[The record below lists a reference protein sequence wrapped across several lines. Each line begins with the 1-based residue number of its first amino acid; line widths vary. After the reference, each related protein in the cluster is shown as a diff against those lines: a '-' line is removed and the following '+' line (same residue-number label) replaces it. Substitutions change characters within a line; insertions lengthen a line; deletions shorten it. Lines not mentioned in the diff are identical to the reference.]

1 MLTIVIQAGGESRRM
16 GEDKALRPF
25 LGRPLIQRVI
35 ERVQPLADEVLIT
48 TNTPENYEFLKV
60 PLIPDINP
68 GRGALGGLYTAVQAA
83 RHDLVGIVACDMPFV
98 NQNLLA
104 AQTDRLEDA
113 AIDAVIPRTE
123 NGTEPF
129 HALYRRSTCLP
140 AIQTAIN
147 ADKWRV
153 DAWFSRVKIYWVS
166 SDEAARY
173 DPKHLAYWNVNT
185 PEEFSKAEQIALG
198 NPNL

>member
-1 MLTIVIQAGGESRRM
+1 
-16 GEDKALRPF
+16 
-25 LGRPLIQRVI
+25 
-35 ERVQPLADEVLIT
+35 
-48 TNTPENYEFLKV
+48 
-60 PLIPDINP
+60 
-68 GRGALGGLYTAVQAA
+68 
-83 RHDLVGIVACDMPFV
+83 
-98 NQNLLA
+98 LLA

-173 DPKHLAYWNVNT
+173 DPQHLAYWNVNT